1 MVRNPILFDEDG
13 PDLRRVAPLLGE
25 HTAEVLAEIG
35 FSPEQTLRLESDGV
49 VKMLH
54 EPPARAHV
62 SSTASFP

>member
-1 MVRNPILFDEDG
+1 
-13 PDLRRVAPLLGE
+13 
-25 HTAEVLAEIG
+25 VLAEIG